1 MSHVDEGTLHA
12 LVDNALD
19 TKERLEVEAHLASCG
34 ECARRFAE
42 AMAMARQV
50 TTLLGALD
58 DVGGAVRIVAPS
70 VTPAAPAVADPAI
83 KITPIRRRFVTLRRV
98 AIAASVL
105 VVAGVSYQVGQR
117 GDASR
122 RATVVLV
129 SSKVPARSAPMVATP
144 SVVDVPADSYVA
156 APPPSVRQRPRGGP
170 RTEAEMASAER
181 AENAAKKATSDAGSA
196 IAPSA
201 PMAISRPLPA
211 VAAAVTRDSAA
222 ERRGD
227 ARESSDA
234 LDRVQVQEQVRAQ
247 QRASS
252 SDRAEPARQ
261 AQPRQVPSRLGAPV
275 ATGASAAPEQAT
287 ANAGAVSAK
296 PIAPKLVPLAGY
308 TTTEEESVSG
318 VTRRRYVS
326 SSGTPLLLLITQP
339 LPEGKAQRSQN
350 ASSEFIVSTANGR
363 STVRWHAR
371 GLDYELQAPLA
382 PDSLMKLATQL
393 R

>member
-1 MSHVDEGTLHA
+1 MSHVDDGTLHA
-12 LVDNALD
+12 LVDDALD
-19 TKERLEVEAHLASCG
+19 ATARLEVEAHLASCG

-58 DVGGAVRIVAPS
+58 DVGGSVRIVALS
-70 VTPAAPAVADPAI
+70 VTPAAPAVADPAR
-83 KITPIRRRFVTLRRV
+83 KVTPIGLRFVTLRRV

-122 RATVVLV
+122 RDTVVLV
-129 SSKVPARSAPMVATP
+129 STKAPARSAPMVATP

-156 APPPSVRQRPRGGP
+156 APSPSVRQRLSGGP
-170 RTEAEMASAER
+170 RTEAEIVSAGR
-181 AENAAKKATSDAGSA
+181 ADQTPRKSAVDAAAA
-196 IAPSA
+196 IAPAA
-201 PMAISRPLPA
+201 PPAVSRRLPA
-211 VAAAVTRDSAA
+211 VSVDVVRDST
-222 ERRGD
+222 EQRS
-227 ARESSDA
+227 REAQASSDA
-234 LDRVQVQEQVRAQ
+234 LGRVQAQEQARAQ
-247 QRASS
+247 QGASAPEQRS
-252 SDRAEPARQ
+252 RLGER
-261 AQPRQVPSRLGAPV
+261 PSRLESV
-275 ATGASAAPEQAT
+275 VVTSVGASATPQAASGNAAAPA
-287 ANAGAVSAK
+287 AK
-296 PIAPKLVPLAGY
+296 SRTPKVVPLAGY
-308 TTTEEESVSG
+308 TAADEESVPG

-339 LPEGKAQRSQN
+339 LPEVKAQRSQD